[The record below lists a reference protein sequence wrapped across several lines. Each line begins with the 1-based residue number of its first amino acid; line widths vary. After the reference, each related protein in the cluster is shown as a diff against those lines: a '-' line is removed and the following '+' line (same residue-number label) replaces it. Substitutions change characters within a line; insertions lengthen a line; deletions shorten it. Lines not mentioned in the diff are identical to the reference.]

1 MPREFLPQR
10 RKREARTRS
19 ELFPRG
25 ERGVV
30 IHAPPGLVAERRL
43 VKRELRE
50 LAMDGIN
57 NEDAKA
63 LSTE

>member
-1 MPREFLPQR
+1 MPLEHLPQR
-10 RKREARTRS
+10 RNREPRTRA

-30 IHAPPGLVAERRL
+30 IHRPPGLVAGRRA

-57 NEDAKA
+57 NEAAKA